1 LRDKKRNFSAQA
13 AERQRSAAGAWNCGA
28 VKISWIESNVR
39 EEDRKM
45 KFFGGAQS
53 LLEFEISVRRP
64 GRRIFFR
71 LLAPSLI
78 LVLLGFGATVFA
90 QSIKFGYAALNA
102 GQVAPWIAKEAG
114 YLSKYGIEADLIYI
128 PAVAATQ
135 ALIAGEIQLAQ
146 VTGVSTS
153 GAILAGADV
162 RIIASV
168 QNKLAGTIYSRP
180 EITSPEQLK
189 GKKLGISRFGA
200 LSDTAVSIFLQHFG
214 LKRNTD
220 VAVVQMGGLPEIITA
235 LERGAIQAGFANPP
249 QTSRAKKLGMR
260 QLFDLNTLGV
270 DLQQTCVTVTTKYL
284 RERRPVVK
292 GFIQAYS
299 EGLHRFITD
308 RDFSMRVMKKYL
320 RIDDKDILDDAYTFY
335 SEKLEKIPYPTLK
348 GIKFIIDEMAERNPQ
363 AKKATPEG
371 FVELSVLQELD
382 QSGFFTQL
390 WKN

>member
-1 LRDKKRNFSAQA
+1 M
-13 AERQRSAAGAWNCGA
+13 QRT
-28 VKISWIESNVR
+28 K
-39 EEDRKM
+39 EDFEM
-45 KFFGGAQS
+45 KFFGRAQS
-53 LLEFEISVRRP
+53 LLEFGISVCRP
-64 GRRIFFR
+64 GRLVFFR
-71 LLAPSLI
+71 PLAPSLI
-78 LVLLGFGATVFA
+78 LTLVSFSTGVFA
-90 QSIKFGYAALNA
+90 QPIKFGYAALNA

-146 VTGVSTS
+146 VTGVSTA

-168 QNKLAGTIYSRP
+168 QNKLAGTIYARP

-189 GKKLGISRFGA
+189 GKNLGISRFGA
-200 LSDTAVSIFLQHFG
+200 LSDTAVSIFLQRFG

-220 VAVVQMGGLPEIITA
+220 VAVVQMGGLPEIVTA
-235 LERGAIQAGFANPP
+235 LERGGIQAGFANPP

-260 QLFDLNTLGV
+260 ELFDLNTLGV
-270 DLQQTCVTVTTKYL
+270 ELQQTCVTVTTKYL

-292 GFIQAYS
+292 SFIQAYA

-308 RDFSMRVMKKYL
+308 RDFSVRVMKKYL
-320 RIDDKDILDDAYTFY
+320 RIDDREILDDAYKFY

-363 AKKATPEG
+363 AKKASPES
-371 FVELSVLQELD
+371 FVDLSVLQELE
-382 QSGFFTQL
+382 QSGFFAQL

>member
-1 LRDKKRNFSAQA
+1 
-13 AERQRSAAGAWNCGA
+13 
-28 VKISWIESNVR
+28 
-39 EEDRKM
+39 M
-45 KFFGGAQS
+45 KFLGRAQK
-53 LLEFEISVRRP
+53 LLAFRISVCRA
-64 GRRIFFR
+64 GRLVSFR
-71 LLAPSLI
+71 LLVTNLTLA
-78 LVLLGFGATVFA
+78 LLSFSPGAFA
-90 QSIKFGYAALNA
+90 ESIKFGYAALNA

-146 VTGVSTS
+146 VTGVSTA

-168 QNKLAGTIYSRP
+168 QNKLAGTIYTRP

-189 GKKLGISRFGA
+189 GKRLGISRFGA
-200 LSDTAVSIFLQHFG
+200 LSDTAVSIFLQRFG

-220 VAVVQMGGLPEIITA
+220 VAVVQMGGLPEIVTA

-249 QTSRAKKLGMR
+249 QTTRAKKLGMR
-260 QLFDLNTLGV
+260 ELFDLNTLGV
-270 DLQQTCVTVTTKYL
+270 ELQQTCVTVTTKYV

-292 GFIQAYS
+292 SFLQAYA
-299 EGLHRFITD
+299 EGLHGFITD
-308 RDFSMRVMKKYL
+308 RDFSIRVMKKYL
-320 RIDDKDILDDAYTFY
+320 RIDDKDVLDDAYTFY

-348 GIKFIIDEMAERNPQ
+348 GIKFIIDEIADRNPQ
-363 AKKATPEG
+363 ARKATPES
-371 FVELSVLQELD
+371 FVDLSVLQELE
-382 QSGFFTQL
+382 QSGFFTRL

>member
-1 LRDKKRNFSAQA
+1 L
-13 AERQRSAAGAWNCGA
+13 A
-28 VKISWIESNVR
+28 VRRGKDQTNVR
-39 EEDRKM
+39 NVTKGDLEM
-45 KFFGGAQS
+45 KFYDRRQTW
-53 LLEFEISVRRP
+53 LECQFSVRRP
-64 GRRIFFR
+64 CR
-71 LLAPSLI
+71 LVFIRLFAVALTVAMLNFSGG
-78 LVLLGFGATVFA
+78 VLA

-102 GQVAPWIAKEAG
+102 GQVAPWIAKDAG
-114 YLSKYGIEADLIYI
+114 YLAKYGIDADLIYI

-146 VTGVSTS
+146 VTGVSTA

-168 QNKLAGTIYSRP
+168 QNKLAGTIYARP
-180 EITSPEQLK
+180 DITSPEQLK

-200 LSDTAVSIFLQHFG
+200 LSDTAVSIFLQRYG

-292 GFIQAYS
+292 GFLQAYA

-308 RDFSMRVMKKYL
+308 RDFSIQVMKKYL
-320 RIDDKDILDDAYTFY
+320 RIDDKDILDDAYAFY

-363 AKKATPEG
+363 ARKASPES
-371 FVELSVLQELD
+371 FVELSVLQEIE

>member
-1 LRDKKRNFSAQA
+1 M
-13 AERQRSAAGAWNCGA
+13 QRA
-28 VKISWIESNVR
+28 K
-39 EEDRKM
+39 EDFEM
-45 KFFGGAQS
+45 KFFGRAQW
-53 LLEFEISVRRP
+53 LLEFGISVCRP
-64 GRRIFFR
+64 GRLGFFR
-71 LLAPSLI
+71 PLAPSLI
-78 LVLLGFGATVFA
+78 LTLVSFSTGVFA
-90 QSIKFGYAALNA
+90 QPIKFGYAALNA

-146 VTGVSTS
+146 VTGVSTA

-168 QNKLAGTIYSRP
+168 QNKLAGTIYARP

-189 GKKLGISRFGA
+189 GKNLGISRFGA
-200 LSDTAVSIFLQHFG
+200 LSDTAVSIFLQRFG
-214 LKRNTD
+214 LKRNID
-220 VAVVQMGGLPEIITA
+220 VAVVQMGGLPEIVTA
-235 LERGAIQAGFANPP
+235 LERGGIQAGFANPP

-260 QLFDLNTLGV
+260 ELFDLNALGV
-270 DLQQTCVTVTTKYL
+270 ELQQTCVTVTTKYL

-292 GFIQAYS
+292 SFIQAYA

-308 RDFSMRVMKKYL
+308 RDFSVRVMKKYL
-320 RIDDKDILDDAYTFY
+320 RIDDREILDDAYKFY

-363 AKKATPEG
+363 AKKASPES
-371 FVELSVLQELD
+371 FVDLSVLQELE
-382 QSGFFTQL
+382 QSGFFAQL